1 MSWGRILLVALV
13 LTAALAAV
21 HVQQKG
27 DEQVLQAG
35 IELTQDQANFTFSLT
50 NVFDTAAHL
59 VFSSGQQFELV
70 VKDAEGTEV
79 YRFSDG
85 RLFTMALIYEEL
97 PPGASL
103 TWSDV
108 WDLKDKDGRPVA
120 PGRFQAEIT
129 VLARVM
135 DGPLDSEQLS
145 TSVEFEL

>member
-1 MSWGRILLVALV
+1 
-13 LTAALAAV
+13 
-21 HVQQKG
+21 
-27 DEQVLQAG
+27 
-35 IELTQDQANFTFSLT
+35 
-50 NVFDTAAHL
+50 
-59 VFSSGQQFELV
+59 
-70 VKDAEGTEV
+70 
-79 YRFSDG
+79 
-85 RLFTMALIYEEL
+85 
-97 PPGASL
+97 L

>member
-1 MSWGRILLVALV
+1 
-13 LTAALAAV
+13 
-21 HVQQKG
+21 
-27 DEQVLQAG
+27 
-35 IELTQDQANFTFSLT
+35 
-50 NVFDTAAHL
+50 L